1 MQPINDTTY
10 KVENTEELEVKVGD
24 EKQPEALPR
33 VKIEA
38 WNNEANL
45 SVGVIHDETQDHTM
59 DLVEDKVVWEQGD
72 TTARFYNLD
81 IPELQT
87 NQIDF
92 INEGACTPERIA
104 ATYELDRWHLWKNQ
118 TIRLHWADKPS
129 MLYYGFYKANE
140 FIDPNKINIPEVRMA
155 AANWN
160 DPMTMDSNL
169 PLICIHYN
177 EERDDLKKLHQSMV
191 QAITEVLDTN
201 GIEVLTSDNPYK
213 LYFQDGN
220 KKVKFFSTAFIDGN
234 YYFYINLDHDYN
246 SSLSY
251 YKDEN
256 AEPRN
261 DQYAYGLKAIKPDLP
276 DTILTDVIERY
287 AEIYGLPLVERNFTT
302 EEEATINKIQS
313 GHTKDWVQNA
323 TRTDVWRL
331 NAKEQLEKGFEFDIT
346 LQSKP
351 DSNIYPLSITTKNL
365 SFYKQEEFTIED
377 RKKDFRSP
385 RVVNSYAVYHNEK
398 QNNKYKTGK
407 AFHIYRPIIIDANGN
422 EIWGD
427 MEIGEDVLNIII
439 PQDFLDN
446 ATYPITIDPT
456 FGYTTVGAS
465 SVTSLNTVLASDAT
479 LNSNTN
485 LAAIFAY
492 TVTQIAGS
500 GVAGIYDNAG
510 NLLYTSA
517 AKTTLVGWFNLFFTT
532 IPTIASA
539 TYRLAVTSASGAG
552 YGDGAIAYDSV
563 AGTSYSF
570 SKTYDG
576 TLPATME
583 SFTEETSR
591 RYSIYAFGGYQ
602 YPINT
607 GSSVAMAATAR
618 YNSLDTGNAT
628 AWNTS
633 LGQIQQIVP
642 VDTIFSNLSF
652 QLGTAPGAGTSRAMT
667 IYNGGTATN
676 LAATISDTN
685 TTGSDNTDS
694 AYLVANGQTNIA
706 NIPTGTPASSS
717 NNKWRMAYTAD
728 NQMWAAVSV
737 ATLSTTATR
746 YLGVQD
752 QGGVDTGTAAATSTM
767 PNDTG
772 VLQTFTARLTD
783 TTISAGSYTVTL
795 VKNGVDTAAVMTI
808 TSQTATYTAST
819 ISVTNG
825 DTLYWKIVPSAGTAP
840 SAAARIAISCE
851 YVSNTPGNGVIFGGD
866 GANVSGTTYSSSFDV
881 WNATEAN
888 INALCYQ
895 HTMKALRVDLS
906 AAPTSTNTRTLT
918 TRINAAGVSA
928 AVTITSTATTG
939 SWSGTQAIANDDK
952 LAFEHTSTGTPANS
966 NLKYAYVFSAPAITV
981 TNNNY
986 IRLPVMGVG

>member
-45 SVGVIHDETQDHTM
+45 SVGIIHDETQDHNM
-59 DLVEDKVVWEQGD
+59 DLIEDKIVWEQGD

-81 IPELQT
+81 IPELKT
-87 NQIDF
+87 DQIDF
-92 INEGACTPERIA
+92 INEGAVSAERIA
-104 ATYELDRWHLWKNQ
+104 ATYEVDRWHVWENQ
-118 TIRLHWADKPS
+118 TIRLHWANKLS
-129 MLYYGFYKANE
+129 MGYYGFYPASE
-140 FIDPNKINIPEVRMA
+140 FIDSNKIDIPEVRVA

-160 DPMTMDSNL
+160 DPMTLDSDL
-169 PLICIHYN
+169 PLVCIHYN
-177 EERDDLKKLHQSMV
+177 RERDNLDKLHSSMI
-191 QAITEVLDTN
+191 QAVTEIVGN
-201 GIEVLTSDNPYK
+201 YGIEAIKSDNPYK
-213 LYFQDGN
+213 LYFQDGD
-220 KKVKFFSTAFIDGN
+220 KQVKFFSTAFIDGN
-234 YYFYINLDHDYN
+234 YYLYVNINHDYN
-246 SSLSY
+246 QALKY
-251 YKDEN
+251 HKDED
-256 AEPRN
+256 AQPHN
-261 DQYAYGLKAIKPDLP
+261 DLHAHGLK
-276 DTILTDVIERY
+276 TINPNITNDIVVEIIERY
-287 AEIYGLPLVERNFTT
+287 AEIYGLPLVERDFTV

-313 GHTKDWVQNA
+313 AHTNDWVQNA
-323 TRTDVWRL
+323 TRNDIWRL
-331 NAKEQLEKGFEFDIT
+331 NSLEQLEKGFEFDIT

-365 SFYKQEEFTIED
+365 SFYKQGEILPQD
-377 RKKDFRSP
+377 AKDDFRSP
-385 RVVNSYAVYHNEK
+385 SVVNSYAVYHNEK

-407 AFHIYRPIIIDANGN
+407 AFHIYRPIINDADGN
-422 EIWGD
+422 EVWGD
-427 MEIGEDVLNIII
+427 MEIEEDVLNIII

-456 FGYTTVGAS
+456 FGYTTIGAS
-465 SVTSLNTVLASDAT
+465 SAAINNKIKASDVV
-479 LNSNTN
+479 LSSNTN
-485 LAAIFAY
+485 ITGVFAY
-492 TVTQIAGS
+492 TTTQPS
-500 GVAGIYDNAG
+500 AGITGIYNNAG
-510 NLLYTSA
+510 NLVTTGNAFATGSPNSWLFSGYQP
-517 AKTTLVGWFNLFFTT
+517 TTLG
-532 IPTIASA
+532 AA
-539 TYRLAVTSASGAG
+539 TYRLAVFDGSSGG
-552 YGDGAIAYDSV
+552 YSISLSYDTGS
-563 AGTSYSF
+563 GTSYTF
-570 SKTYDG
+570 DKTYDAIMPTDMG
-576 TLPATME
+576 
-583 SFTEETSR
+583 SFTEETSK

-607 GSSVAMAATAR
+607 GNSTAMAATGR

-628 AWNTS
+628 AWNTIVS
-633 LGQIQQIVP
+633 QIQQIVP
-642 VDTIFSNLSF
+642 VDTTFSNLSF
-652 QLGTAPGAGTSRAMT
+652 QLGTAPGVGNSRAMT
-667 IYNGGTATN
+667 VYNAGTATN
-676 LAATISDTN
+676 LAASISGTN
-685 TTGSDNTDS
+685 TSASDDTDV
-694 AYLVANGQTNIA
+694 AYIAANGQVTIGNV
-706 NIPTGTPASSS
+706 PTGTPASSS

-728 NQMWAAVSV
+728 NQMWSAISV

-783 TTISAGSYTVTL
+783 AVISAGSYTVTL
-795 VKNGVDTAAVMTI
+795 VKNGSDTAAVMTI

-840 SAAARIAISCE
+840 SAAGRIAISCE

-866 GANVSGTTYSSSFDV
+866 NANVSGTTYSSSFDV

-895 HTMKALRVDLS
+895 HTMKELRVDLS

-918 TRINAAGVSA
+918 TRINAAGA
-928 AVTITSTATTG
+928 TPAVTITSTATTG

-952 LAFEHTSTGTPANS
+952 LAFEHTSTGTPSAS
-966 NLKYAYVFSAPAITV
+966 TVKYAYVFSAPAITV